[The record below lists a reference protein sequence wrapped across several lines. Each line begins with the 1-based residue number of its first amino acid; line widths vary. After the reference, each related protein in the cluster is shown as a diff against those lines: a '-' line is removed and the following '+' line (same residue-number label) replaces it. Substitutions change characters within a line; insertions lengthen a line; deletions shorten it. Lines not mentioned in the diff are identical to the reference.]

1 LTSFFGKAL
10 GFFSATPSQPPS
22 SVWALPEVSNQEI
35 SDFQEMLTKAA
46 LEDEE
51 KKRKKARSGK
61 DATSRARSAS
71 PQKKR
76 KNAASRSA
84 SPSKRVRMAY
94 VEDDDGDDLLADDG
108 GDLYDMAGGNGY

>member
-1 LTSFFGKAL
+1 MTSFFGKAL
-10 GFFSATPSQPPS
+10 GFFSATPSHPPY
-22 SVWALPEVSNQEI
+22 SVWTLPEVSNQEI
-35 SDFQEMLTKAA
+35 SDFQEMLTRAA

-51 KKRKKARSGK
+51 RKRKKAKSGK
-61 DATSRARSAS
+61 YVAGRARSAS

-94 VEDDDGDDLLADDG
+94 VEDDDGGDILDDDG
-108 GDLYDMAGGNGY
+108 GDLYNMAGGNGY